1 MESSEKTK
9 SEKKAEEEEDGGGG
23 GGGGGEG
30 EGGETPR
37 GAGEPESQ
45 ADGGESQKRLLERAW
60 TLLDETRRQ
69 LDNVNRREDQSRAT
83 TITLELQLLEESCHV
98 QTSQVRIQDLEAAL
112 DLAMGEINALRA
124 EVARLEASR
133 SLDRAELDEL
143 LVEHRKVTV
152 ALQHTSEQYT
162 FWHGSAVNWLSGGA
176 VTS

>member
-1 MESSEKTK
+1 MESSEKKK
-9 SEKKAEEEEDGGGG
+9 SEKKAEEEEGE
-23 GGGGGEG
+23 EG
-30 EGGETPR
+30 EGGGEEGGEKPR

-45 ADGGESQKRLLERAW
+45 ANGGESQKRLLERAW

-69 LDNVNRREDQSRAT
+69 LDNVNRREDQLRAT
-83 TITLELQLLEESCHV
+83 TIMLELQLLEESCHV

-133 SLDRAELDEL
+133 SLDRAELDGL

>member
-1 MESSEKTK
+1 MLLRALALPLH
-9 SEKKAEEEEDGGGG
+9 AELG
-23 GGGGGEG
+23 
-30 EGGETPR
+30 T
-37 GAGEPESQ
+37 
-45 ADGGESQKRLLERAW
+45 
-60 TLLDETRRQ
+60 TRQ
-69 LDNVNRREDQSRAT
+69 LKEQSDVRCEE
-83 TITLELQLLEESCHV
+83 LKHELQLLEESCHV
-98 QTSQVRIQDLEAAL
+98 QTSQVRIQDLEAVL

-133 SLDRAELDEL
+133 SLDRAELDGL